1 MPMIP
6 IFIIFLI
13 GALAETNRSP
23 MDLAEASI
31 ISDSASLKIIICWN
45 KVIYKY
51 LQSAG
56 NNKDEAKM
64 FTSETRHSHLV

>member
-23 MDLAEASI
+23 MDLAEAAI
-31 ISDSASLKIIICWN
+31 KLDSASI
-45 KVIYKY
+45 KVIY
-51 LQSAG
+51 AG
-56 NNKDEAKM
+56 KPLYRTTSRNIFKNS
-64 FTSETRHSHLV
+64 SETKHNHFDLKKLSII